1 MSVVT
6 YRGVKYD
13 TRTPKEEANAWQ
25 KLISNKGSDHFTY
38 RGKEYQW
45 KKTNVWIG
53 FNPTAAQEEAEGKE
67 NESIPFH

>member
-13 TRTPKEEANAWQ
+13 TRTPKEEASAWHKLVLQ
-25 KLISNKGSDHFTY
+25 KGADHFTY

-45 KKTNVWIG
+45 KKANV
-53 FNPTAAQEEAEGKE
+53 
-67 NESIPFH
+67 

>member
-13 TRTPKEEANAWQ
+13 TRTPKEEASAWH
-25 KLISNKGSDHFTY
+25 KLVLQHGADHFTY

-45 KKTNVWIG
+45 KRANV
-53 FNPTAAQEEAEGKE
+53 
-67 NESIPFH
+67 